1 MADLRRIADAAAACQ
16 GVPPLGRPFCRRKA
30 GILQWIAANWEAA
43 EAVVTLGKIHL
54 SLKRQ
59 PGNKNPL
66 VISVHPPRAKGGR
79 WAMYWTPD
87 QMVDDDEEPYE

>member
-1 MADLRRIADAAAACQ
+1 M
-16 GVPPLGRPFCRRKA
+16 
-30 GILQWIAANWEAA
+30 
-43 EAVVTLGKIHL
+43 VTLGKIHL